1 MSVMCFSID
10 CPERTGGKCWFDK
23 PMTVKDKL
31 LITRELKR
39 FIENPDY
46 EVSEEFNKLLNINKK
61 EIFQ

>member
-1 MSVMCFSID
+1 MCFSID